1 MIKVHLDTDLGG
13 DIDDI
18 CALALLLR
26 RKDVQI
32 TGVTTVCDNQ
42 GRRAGYT
49 RYVLDLEGRQDV
61 PVAAGAEADGGYFR
75 EVYGLPAHDDYWSEP
90 VAALPGPVDEALA
103 LIKSSLDQGA
113 LIVGIGPFTNLR
125 LFGEKYPGYLERARL
140 FLMGGYLYPVRPG
153 FPQWGNEI
161 DFNVQADVRSAH
173 YATEHGGSVTLVPL
187 TMTVET
193 ALRRAYLPALR
204 KAGRLASL
212 IAAQAQAFAKEYQ
225 YETLIGE
232 VYSGLPR
239 DLINFQHDPLT
250 CAIALGWEKGIEFE
264 EAPLV
269 VEEQDGWLVERFA
282 PGGQGRPVRVV
293 TRIDA
298 EAFDRYWLEV
308 MVGGGNPGSLVG

>member
-75 EVYGLPAHDDYWSEP
+75 EVYGLPAHGDYWSEP
-90 VAALPGPVDEALA
+90 VAALPGPVDEALV

-125 LFGEKYPGYLERARL
+125 LFGEKYPGYLEQTRL

-173 YATEHGGSVTLVPL
+173 YAIEHGGSVTLVPL

-204 KAGRLASL
+204 KAGRLAGL
-212 IAAQAQAFAKEYQ
+212 IAAQAEAFAKEYQ

-269 VEEQDGWLVERFA
+269 VEEQGGWLVERFA

-293 TRIDA
+293 TKIDA
-298 EAFDRYWLEV
+298 EAFDRYWVEV
-308 MVGGGNPGSLVG
+308 MVGGTRKTLT

>member
-204 KAGRLASL
+204 KTGRLASL
-212 IAAQAQAFAKEYQ
+212 IADQAEAFAKEYQ